1 MGYLSEIKE
10 GSAYQRDGN
19 RILGEEHWLGFTGLE
34 QHLGMFDEFNL
45 VE

>member
-10 GSAYQRDGN
+10 GSAYQRDGKQN
-19 RILGEEHWLGFTGLE
+19 TWWRTLTVFYGLE
-34 QHLGMFDEFNL
+34 QHLGMFDEFSL